1 MLIWRKYSEEE
12 RIKEFE
18 IRSKEIKIIKTQREK
33 KWNRVLR
40 DLWDNIKQ
48 PNVHVISL
56 KRLREIYVAKEMREE
71 IISLQIFKS
80 SKRHQPIDQEV

>member
-1 MLIWRKYSEEE
+1 MLIRRKYSEEE

-18 IRSKEIKIIKTQREK
+18 IRSKEIKRIKTQREK

-48 PNVHVISL
+48 PNVYVISL
-56 KRLREIYVAKEMREE
+56 KRLRERYAAKEMREE
-71 IISLQIFKS
+71 IIAANFQK
-80 SKRHQPIDQEV
+80 

>member
-1 MLIWRKYSEEE
+1 MLIRRKYSEEE

-18 IRSKEIKIIKTQREK
+18 IRSKEIKRIKTQREKK

-56 KRLREIYVAKEMREE
+56 KRLRERYVAKEMREE
-71 IISLQIFKS
+71 IIAANFQK
-80 SKRHQPIDQEV
+80 